1 MYEWAESRRGFYGR
15 PLLYRKSQDRK
26 QSRLEE
32 KTQEMSEPM
41 NNFSRKWVTDGRRVA
56 QRVCGRK
63 ETRGRRDAAT
73 GAIFHNS
80 DAFCISVRSYLQY
93 LLYYFFHII
102 LHSFL
107 GLLCNNLYSFACYRC
122 NHLFFFPRFYLDLP
136 LFLDWFGRFTED
148 NPLQV
153 M

>member
-1 MYEWAESRRGFYGR
+1 MFVA
-15 PLLYRKSQDRK
+15 
-26 QSRLEE
+26 
-32 KTQEMSEPM
+32 
-41 NNFSRKWVTDGRRVA
+41 GRRR
-56 QRVCGRK
+56 QD
-63 ETRGRRDAAT
+63 EDAVT

-122 NHLFFFPRFYLDLP
+122 NHLFFFPPSRFVLSGFAFF
-136 LFLDWFGRFTED
+136 FLDWFGRFTED
-148 NPLQV
+148 NPLQG